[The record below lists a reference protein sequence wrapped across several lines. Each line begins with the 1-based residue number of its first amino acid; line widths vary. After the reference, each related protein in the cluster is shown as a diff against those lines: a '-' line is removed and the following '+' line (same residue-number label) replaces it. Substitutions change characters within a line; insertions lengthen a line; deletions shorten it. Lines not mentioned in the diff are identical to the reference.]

1 MPTLASPQ
9 GEPSPQGHSNS
20 CYAADRNRSIRL
32 GSLIAVVTL
41 ALFGGTAHAYP
52 QFQMSRD
59 QTCTGCH
66 ISPAGGGL
74 LNENGL
80 ATAEGISQWGTA
92 PEFFYGKIPTP
103 SWLVLGG
110 DLRGASGYVQT
121 PEKLLASF
129 PMQIEA
135 YGHATLGSGFSLY
148 ADLGSRASEVGKESQ
163 TFAWSREHFLMW
175 QQKPGET
182 GGLYARAGRFMPVFG
197 LRFVEHPMYTR
208 KWGGTPLYG
217 ETYGLAVEYIDPK
230 FEVHATGFIKDPL
243 LDTPEHSNG
252 GALIGEYRVSEELSV
267 GAEGMYTQSD
277 DDKKIRAGL
286 LAKLYLPGP
295 DTLLSFE
302 GQFVNQLIEPRGAPK
317 QIVAYL
323 MASKWFDPAF
333 LLDVG
338 LGYFNE
344 NVQITELHREALDLN
359 FHWFATSHV
368 EAIFTGRIET
378 LAFGAGGPT
387 AGYALAQLHYRL

>member
-1 MPTLASPQ
+1 MRAALAI
-9 GEPSPQGHSNS
+9 
-20 CYAADRNRSIRL
+20 AIL
-32 GSLIAVVTL
+32 GVAMLVVL
-41 ALFGGTAHAYP
+41 GGTAHAYP

-66 ISPAGGGL
+66 FSPAGGGL

-80 ATAEGISQWGTA
+80 ATAESISQFGTA
-92 PEFFYGKIPTP
+92 PEFFYGKAPTP

-110 DLRGASGYVQT
+110 DLRFASGYVQA

-135 YGHATLGSGFSLY
+135 YGRAAFGSGLSLY
-148 ADLGSRASEVGKESQ
+148 VDVGSRASEFGKEAS
-163 TFAWSREHFLMW
+163 THVWSREHYLTW

-182 GGLYARAGRFMPVFG
+182 DGLYVRAGRFMPVFG
-197 LRFVEHPMYTR
+197 LRLVEHPTYTR
-208 KWGGTPLYG
+208 KWGGTPLYA
-217 ETYGLAVEYIDPK
+217 ETYGLAVEFIDRQ
-230 FEVHATGFIKDPL
+230 FEVHATGFIEDPL
-243 LDTPEHSNG
+243 IDTPEHSNG
-252 GALIGEYRVSEELSV
+252 GAAIAEFRVNETFSV
-267 GAEGMYTQSD
+267 GAEGMYTQST
-277 DDKKIRAGL
+277 DDKKIRGGL

-295 DTLLSFE
+295 ETLLSFE
-302 GQFVNQLIEPRGAPK
+302 GQFMNQFIEPRGAPA

-323 MASKWFDPAF
+323 QASKWFNPAF
-333 LLDVG
+333 MLDLG

-344 NVQITELHREALDLN
+344 NVRITELDREALDLN

-368 EAIFTGRIET
+368 EAIFTGRFET
-378 LAFGAGGPT
+378 LAFGSGGPN

>member
-1 MPTLASPQ
+1 MKPSSTSSGLPALA
-9 GEPSPQGHSNS
+9 
-20 CYAADRNRSIRL
+20 
-32 GSLIAVVTL
+32 LIAAA
-41 ALFGGTAHAYP
+41 ALGLLGGTAHAYP

-66 ISPAGGGL
+66 LSPSGGGL

-92 PEFFYGKIPTP
+92 PEFFYGKVPTP

-110 DLRGASGYVQT
+110 DLRGASGYVQS
-121 PEKLLASF
+121 PEKILASF

-135 YGHATLGSGFSLY
+135 YGHATFGAGLSLY
-148 ADLGSRASEVGKESQ
+148 ADVGSRAAEVGNEAA
-163 TFAWSREHFLMW
+163 THVWSREHYLMW

-182 GGLYARAGRFMPVFG
+182 GGLYVRAGRFMPVFG
-197 LRFVEHPMYTR
+197 LRFVEHPTYTR

-217 ETYGLAVEYIDPK
+217 ETYGLAVEYVDPK
-230 FEVHATGFIKDPL
+230 FEVHATGFIKDPVI
-243 LDTPEHSNG
+243 DTPEHSNG
-252 GALIGEYRVSEELSV
+252 GAVIGEVRLSEQLSV
-267 GAEGMYTQSD
+267 GAEGMYTQSTD
-277 DDKKIRAGL
+277 EKKVRAGL
-286 LAKLYLPGP
+286 VAKLYLPGP
-295 DTLLSFE
+295 ETLLSFE
-302 GQFVNQLIEPRGAPK
+302 GQFMNQLIDPRGAPK

-323 MASKWFDPAF
+323 MASRSFDPAF
-333 LLDVG
+333 LLDIG

-344 NVQITELHREALDLN
+344 NLQITQLHREALDVN

-368 EAIFTGRIET
+368 EAIFTGRFET
-378 LAFGAGGPT
+378 LAFGSAGPN